1 MSQTSNRVLTRTY
14 GKQYTTY
21 DDQQR
26 APNSLARVESAD
38 FCQQATRDDYSSD
51 LLFISNCSEL
61 FPTLP
66 LERKPS
72 KYPLGFRFEIE
83 FEILEL
89 SHGFTSNE
97 RGRVWWLGWRALGT
111 SLMKGAI

>member
-1 MSQTSNRVLTRTY
+1 MSQTSNRVLIRPY

-61 FPTLP
+61 FPTP
-66 LERKPS
+66 LI
-72 KYPLGFRFEIE
+72 Y
-83 FEILEL
+83 
-89 SHGFTSNE
+89 
-97 RGRVWWLGWRALGT
+97 
-111 SLMKGAI
+111 